1 MLSRGDGLKSK
12 KATKKIFLVLLV
24 MMSFL
29 LLGINTAFS
38 KSVSKVNFSRVII
51 SSPDLSFYAVSIAHE
66 VIFKS
71 GWSIEAESGILLI
84 PEEGNAVVMLAPKLT
99 IKKYIKSTLPFE
111 FWFGGGVG
119 IIWGGVSYSASV
131 GSKWLLGKAFTIE
144 PFFRLN
150 YYALML
156 PLETLP
162 HGFGFS
168 LGLGLGIR

>member
-1 MLSRGDGLKSK
+1 
-12 KATKKIFLVLLV
+12 
-24 MMSFL
+24 MSFL

-38 KSVSKVNFSRVII
+38 KSVSKINFSRVKI
-51 SSPDLSFYAVSIAHE
+51 SPSDSRFYTIGIAHE

-71 GWSIEAESGILLI
+71 GWSIEGEGGILFLSEQGSI
-84 PEEGNAVVMLAPKLT
+84 TLAPSLT
-99 IKKYIKSTLPFE
+99 VKKYIKFTLPFE

-119 IIWGGVSYSASV
+119 ITWGGVSYSASV

-156 PLETLP
+156 PLEMLP